1 MKNIKVWLTPVL
13 IALFFG
19 WTGLAGVQPARAG
32 DVVLSVSS
40 AQGNVGDMVE
50 VEVNLTEVT
59 SLAGGSFNLVYDSRL
74 VTPATNGV
82 TSGDFINGFL
92 FMPNPDFSVG
102 NSKAVRVVWA
112 SSGSTSGSGQVC
124 SISFK
129 LLKSGTSA
137 LQFNGCQ
144 LTDKDLKTI
153 PSSATDGSIIVN
165 GDSTASDNG
174 GTSSSVTGGSSSG
187 GSSTSGSGGS
197 GSTGGSTANPVTP
210 PASTGASTLNDISQ
224 HWAKSYVER
233 LVTSGVLSGYPDS
246 TFKPDNTIT
255 RAEFA
260 RIMFLALK
268 LPTSNTGTDFK
279 DWTGTAAWARTGIA
293 AAVKAGII
301 NGYDDGT
308 FRPDQPISRAEMA
321 VIIMRAKNAG
331 ASSGNAVS
339 FSDSNQIPVWALP
352 YVQEAVQ
359 LKIITGKD
367 NNQFKPN
374 DQATRAEAA
383 CMLCRLLDN

>member
-1 MKNIKVWLTPVL
+1 LKNRKVLMISVL
-13 IALFFG
+13 MALLFVG
-19 WTGLAGVQPARAG
+19 LGLAEVQPARAG
-32 DVVLSVSS
+32 EAVFSVSS
-40 AQGNVGDMVE
+40 AQGDVGNTIE
-50 VEVNLTEVT
+50 VTVNLSEVT
-59 SLAGGSFNLVYDSRL
+59 AFAGGSFNLVYDSQL
-74 VTPATNGV
+74 VTPTTNSV
-82 TSGDFINGFL
+82 TSGDLIKGFL
-92 FMPNPDFSVG
+92 FTSNPNFSVG
-102 NSKAVRVVWA
+102 NSKAIRVIWV

-137 LQFNGCQ
+137 LQFNDFI
-144 LTDKDLKTI
+144 LNDKDWRKTI
-153 PSSATDGSIIVN
+153 PCSATDGTITVN
-165 GDSTASDNG
+165 GDSTSGTDNSG
-174 GTSSSVTGGSSSG
+174 SSSSVTSGSSSG
-187 GSSTSGSGGS
+187 GSS
-197 GSTGGSTANPVTP
+197 STGGSTTGSVTP
-210 PASTGASTLNDISQ
+210 AVSPGTPKLNDIGQ

-233 LVTSGVLSGYPDS
+233 LVTSGVLSGYPDA

-260 RIMFLALK
+260 RVIYLALK
-268 LPTSNTGTDFK
+268 LPTSDTTDFK

-321 VIIMRAKNAG
+321 VIIMRAKNTG

-339 FSDSNQIPVWALP
+339 FSDSNQIPAWALP

>member
-1 MKNIKVWLTPVL
+1 
-13 IALFFG
+13 
-19 WTGLAGVQPARAG
+19 
-32 DVVLSVSS
+32 
-40 AQGNVGDMVE
+40 
-50 VEVNLTEVT
+50 
-59 SLAGGSFNLVYDSRL
+59 
-74 VTPATNGV
+74 
-82 TSGDFINGFL
+82 
-92 FMPNPDFSVG
+92 MPNPDYSVG
-102 NSKAVRVVWA
+102 SSKAVRVVWA
-112 SSGSTSGSGQVC
+112 SSGSTSGSGQIC

-129 LLKSGTSA
+129 LLKPGVSA
-137 LQFNGCQ
+137 LQFNDCK
-144 LTDKDLKTI
+144 LTSADLNAI
-153 PSSATDGSIIVN
+153 PCSATDGSISVN
-165 GDSTASDNG
+165 GDSTSGTDNSG
-174 GTSSSVTGGSSSG
+174 SSSSVTNGSSSG
-187 GSSTSGSGGS
+187 GSSTSGTS
-197 GSTGGSTANPVTP
+197 GSSANPVTP
-210 PASTGASTLNDISQ
+210 AASAGTPVLNDIGQ

-260 RIMFLALK
+260 RVIYLALK
-268 LPTSNTGTDFK
+268 LPASDAGADFK
-279 DWTGTAAWARTGIA
+279 DWTGTAAWARTGIV

-331 ASSGNAVS
+331 TSSGNAVS
-339 FSDSNQIPVWALP
+339 FSDSKQIPAWALP

-383 CMLCRLLDN
+383 CMLCRLLDS